1 MRSIA
6 SLLLLLFLFIVIC
19 ALLGMQLFGGKFT
32 YNPYED
38 VPRSNFDTFWQAL
51 LTVFQVIIMVFWYLH
66 NWCQLT
72 WYMYVRCKP
81 KSSQRFIQFTSQA
94 AVELCKVYVQSGDE
108 DSLKSLVQLYIFKR
122 CLSKLMFKIQY
133 YIFNTFQI
141 ILEFFEYWYYE
152 NIISAICSQM
162 FTECAEWQSIHINL
176 IMQTIPDQVATTTIS
191 DSVQICQVWLS

>member
-72 WYMYVRCKP
+72 WYMYVRFKP
-81 KSSQRFIQFTSQA
+81 KSSQRFIQFTNQA
-94 AVELCKVYVQSGDE
+94 AVELCKVHVQSGDE
-108 DSLKSLVQLYIFKR
+108 DSLKSLVQLLCIFSNGIVANW
-122 CLSKLMFKIQY
+122 CSKF
-133 YIFNTFQI
+133 
-141 ILEFFEYWYYE
+141 
-152 NIISAICSQM
+152 NIIYLTRSKSYLNSLNIG
-162 FTECAEWQSIHINL
+162 
-176 IMQTIPDQVATTTIS
+176 IMKI
-191 DSVQICQVWLS
+191 